1 MEDAHIQ
8 EITSKIIIIHY
19 FSINN
24 YVYLDSFFQITVN
37 NFFFF
42 YRTKSVDARLFVG

>member
-8 EITSKIIIIHY
+8 EMTGKIIIINY

-24 YVYLDSFFQITVN
+24 YVYLDTFLPDN
-37 NFFFF
+37 L
-42 YRTKSVDARLFVG
+42 K